1 MKIQSLALAVVLAS
15 ASILGAAGCME
26 KSNEHHTMSPPNTM
40 NNDAMIK
47 KGDDMIAEG
56 KKMKDTSAMMAEGE
70 MKMGM
75 SKSEMDKK
83 GQKMIDDGQAMKT
96 KAMSQQM

>member
-1 MKIQSLALAVVLAS
+1 MKFQSLAFTAVLAS
-15 ASILGAAGCME
+15 ASIFGAAGCME
-26 KSNEHHTMSPPNTM
+26 SDHHTKSPPNTM
-40 NNDAMIK
+40 TNDGMIM
-47 KGDDMIAEG
+47 KGNEMMAEG
-56 KKMKDTSAMMAEGE
+56 KKMKDDSAMMADGE

-75 SKSEMDKK
+75 SKSEMSKK